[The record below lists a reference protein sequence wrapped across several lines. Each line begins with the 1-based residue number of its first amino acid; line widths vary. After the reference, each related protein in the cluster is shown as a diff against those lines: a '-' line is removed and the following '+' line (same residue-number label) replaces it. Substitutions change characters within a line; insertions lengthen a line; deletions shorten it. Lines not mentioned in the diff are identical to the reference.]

1 MKRILFISTII
12 CALAQVTAFAQN
24 EVVGTPKGS
33 FSVSPTGAAVYSI
46 EIDAPQGI
54 GGMQP
59 AIAIC
64 YSSQVADGYAG
75 IGCGI
80 LAAVLKMIRSRE

>member
-64 YSSQVADGYAG
+64 YSSQAADGYAG
-75 IGCGI
+75 IGC
-80 LAAVLKMIRSRE
+80 